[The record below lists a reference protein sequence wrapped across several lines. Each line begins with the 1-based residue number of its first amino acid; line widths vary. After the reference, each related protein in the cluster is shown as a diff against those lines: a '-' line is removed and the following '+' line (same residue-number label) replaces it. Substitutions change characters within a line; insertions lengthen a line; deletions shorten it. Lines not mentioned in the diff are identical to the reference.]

1 VPDFNKPLEELL
13 EEPGFQVRAALA
25 RALDRDRFIAIG
37 NLGFG
42 DPSFGSINP
51 ALGFM
56 YDPDIAQKSE
66 QRYQPDSARELLAKA
81 GFPSGEGMRPLV
93 LSTIADER
101 RRGQVLA
108 DIMRRELG
116 VEIRIDPVD
125 VTVLGERRDRLD
137 FDLLMQNSG
146 GDYDPDDGLV

>member
-1 VPDFNKPLEELL
+1 
-13 EEPGFQVRAALA
+13 
-25 RALDRDRFIAIG
+25 
-37 NLGFG
+37 
-42 DPSFGSINP
+42 
-51 ALGFM
+51 
-56 YDPDIAQKSE
+56 
-66 QRYQPDSARELLAKA
+66 ELLAKA
-81 GFPSGEGMRPLV
+81 GFPNGEGMRPLV

-116 VEIRIDPVD
+116 VEIQIDPVD

-146 GDYDPDDGLV
+146 GDYDPDDGLVDFMTTDSKFNAHARDRDKYPFGYFSDAEVDRLVAEQSVTPDLERRREL